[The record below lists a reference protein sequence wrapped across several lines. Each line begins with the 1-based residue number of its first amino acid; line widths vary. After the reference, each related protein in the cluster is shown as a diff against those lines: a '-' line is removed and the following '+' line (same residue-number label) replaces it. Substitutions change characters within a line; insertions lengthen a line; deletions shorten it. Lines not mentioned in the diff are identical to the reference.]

1 MVRLNARRP
10 TAKVTTTVLRGAPTR
25 LIRKKYRK
33 TSKKLLRDRRGR
45 YGKRSAARSAFRRKP
60 RTGSRRRRARKMGG
74 SRNCRFLV
82 MRTPWFKTSRRRLAS
97 YRTGWTASQTA
108 RYKISRDTRKRRFFV
123 WRLIASF
130 RKTPRFSPS
139 MPRPPP
145 LKRKEPGSPSPSR
158 RSRSSRAARTR
169 RTPKIATR
177 AFVARSTRAVSTRW
191 WTRTSLRSSV

>member
-1 MVRLNARRP
+1 MS
-10 TAKVTTTVLRGAPTR
+10 RGAPTR
-25 LIRKKYRK
+25 PIPPRRRRRKKYRK

-60 RTGSRRRRARKMGG
+60 PTGSRRRRALKMGG

-82 MRTPWFKTSRRRLAS
+82 IRTRRTRVSFKTSRTRLAS
-97 YRTGWTASQTA
+97 CVIGWTASQTA
-108 RYKISRDTRKRRFFV
+108 RYKISRDTRKRRFFS
-123 WRLIASF
+123 RASF

-139 MPRPPP
+139 MPRTPP
-145 LKRKEPGSPSPSR
+145 LKKKEPGSPSPSR
-158 RSRSSRAARTR
+158 RSRSSRAAKTR